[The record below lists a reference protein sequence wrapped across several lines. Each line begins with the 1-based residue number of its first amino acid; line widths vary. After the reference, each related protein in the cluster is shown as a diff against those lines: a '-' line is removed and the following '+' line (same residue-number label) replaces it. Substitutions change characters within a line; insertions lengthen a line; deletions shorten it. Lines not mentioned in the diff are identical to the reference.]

1 MKTIG
6 TMRYF
11 VVLAGLAIVQAQFPP
26 RTDDHFWRKK
36 VVITLDLREKI
47 NVSLESGQE
56 GYQLYTNYS
65 TDPITDKSPYS
76 NREGF
81 IVALVKAFK
90 EGKFVGFDPKN
101 LSRQM
106 SFEEFDSYS
115 RRIEQGGGEA
125 SGGGDVEGVEADE
138 FDSGGE
144 FMDEGMD
151 VEEGVGAPVGAD
163 ASGRTPS
170 SKDAFPYIK
179 YYRTLARFIEDR
191 IFDKNKSDMYY
202 DIQYLCLVRVD
213 PKGALPDED
222 AVCFRYKD
230 VMDVMDDTQW
240 RNRAN
245 DAEDRSMREIIEL
258 RRFSSYVT
266 IVSGDV
272 VNTLNQAELRRQQMI
287 EFEHHL
293 WTF

>member
-1 MKTIG
+1 
-6 TMRYF
+6 MRYF
-11 VVLAGLAIVQAQFPP
+11 FVLVGASVMYAQFPP
-26 RTDDHFWRKK
+26 RTEDHFWRKK

-47 NVSLESGQE
+47 NVPLESGQADKK
-56 GYQLYTNYS
+56 LYTNYS

-81 IVALVKAFK
+81 IVALLKGFK
-90 EGKFVGFDPKN
+90 EGKFVGYDPNN
-101 LSRQM
+101 LSRQV
-106 SFEEFDSYS
+106 SFEEFDAKS
-115 RRIEQGGGEA
+115 RRIEQGGGGEVGEDMGGGA
-125 SGGGDVEGVEADE
+125 DEFGGDEFGGDDLGGGDEL
-138 FDSGGE
+138 
-144 FMDEGMD
+144 
-151 VEEGVGAPVGAD
+151 GAD
-163 ASGRTPS
+163 DIASAPTEQPVLTPS
-170 SKDAFPYIK
+170 AKQAFPYIK
-179 YYRTLARFIEDR
+179 YYRTLARIIEDR
-191 IFDKNKSDMYY
+191 IFDKNRSDMYY

-222 AVCFRYKD
+222 YICFRYKD

-245 DAEDRSMREIIEL
+245 DAEDRSVREIIEL
-258 RRFSSYVT
+258 RRFSSFVT

-272 VNTLNQAELRRQQMI
+272 ANTLNEAELRRQQMI

>member
-1 MKTIG
+1 MKNIG

-115 RRIEQGGGEA
+115 RRIEQGGGE
-125 SGGGDVEGVEADE
+125 GIGPQEGEGVDSEE
-138 FDSGGE
+138 FEGGE

-151 VEEGVGAPVGAD
+151 VEEGVGGPVGAD